1 MSESFINQLRA
12 DGLITGNSATLE
24 PMKGGVSSDIYLLRD
39 DERTMVV
46 KRALPKLKVESDWF
60 ADVDRNETEWRYMK
74 HVAKTNPSSVPEII
88 STGKD
93 YFAMEYMGDEFAN
106 WKVSMLCGR
115 FSTECA
121 RMAGVFLGDVHRHS
135 RENDTVAQEFDK
147 MDAFWELR
155 IEPYFIAASE
165 RHPEINTIFIEES
178 VRLRSAK
185 LALVHGD
192 LSPKNILL
200 SKDRMVVLD
209 CEVANYGDPAFD
221 VAFLLSHLFLKMLY
235 QRNYYEEI
243 RSSVKAF
250 LEAYGVFSLDFEAR
264 TGRLLLLLLMA
275 RVDGKS
281 PVEYL
286 TVESSKLY
294 LRGFVPLQLIQ
305 SPKGLGDILEDWES
319 GIKALRI

>member
-1 MSESFINQLRA
+1 
-12 DGLITGNSATLE
+12 
-24 PMKGGVSSDIYLLRD
+24 
-39 DERTMVV
+39 
-46 KRALPKLKVESDWF
+46 
-60 ADVDRNETEWRYMK
+60 
-74 HVAKTNPSSVPEII
+74 
-88 STGKD
+88 
-93 YFAMEYMGDEFAN
+93 
-106 WKVSMLCGR
+106 MLCGR

-135 RENDTVAQEFDK
+135 RENEEIAQQFDK

-155 IEPYFIAASE
+155 IEPYFIASSE
-165 RHPEINTIFIEES
+165 QHPELDTIFIEES

-185 LALVHGD
+185 VALVHGNF
-192 LSPKNILL
+192 SPKNILL

-209 CEVANYGDPAFD
+209 GEVANYGDPAFD
-221 VAFLLSHLFLKMLY
+221 FAFLLSHLFLKMLY
-235 QRNYYEEI
+235 HRNYDKEI

-264 TGRLLLLLLMA
+264 AGRLLLLLLMA

-294 LRGFVPLQLIQ
+294 LRSFVRLQLIQ
-305 SPKGLGDILEDWES
+305 NPKGLGDILQDRET

>member
-1 MSESFINQLRA
+1 
-12 DGLITGNSATLE
+12 
-24 PMKGGVSSDIYLLRD
+24 
-39 DERTMVV
+39 
-46 KRALPKLKVESDWF
+46 
-60 ADVDRNETEWRYMK
+60 
-74 HVAKTNPSSVPEII
+74 
-88 STGKD
+88 
-93 YFAMEYMGDEFAN
+93 
-106 WKVSMLCGR
+106 MLCGR

-135 RENDTVAQEFDK
+135 RENEEIAQQFDK

-165 RHPEINTIFIEES
+165 QHPELDTIFIEES

-185 LALVHGD
+185 VALVHGNF
-192 LSPKNILL
+192 SPKNILL

-209 CEVANYGDPAFD
+209 GEVANYGDPAFD
-221 VAFLLSHLFLKMLY
+221 FAFLLSHLFLKMLY
-235 QRNYYEEI
+235 HRNYDKEI

-264 TGRLLLLLLMA
+264 AGRLLLLLLMA

-294 LRGFVPLQLIQ
+294 LRSFVRLQLIQ
-305 SPKGLGDILEDWES
+305 NPKGLGDILQDRET

>member
-1 MSESFINQLRA
+1 
-12 DGLITGNSATLE
+12 
-24 PMKGGVSSDIYLLRD
+24 
-39 DERTMVV
+39 MVV

-60 ADVDRNETEWRYMK
+60 ADVTRNETEWRFMK

-93 YFAMEYMGDEFAN
+93 YFAMEYMGEEFAN

-121 RMAGVFLGDVHRHS
+121 RMAGVFLSDVHRHS
-135 RENDTVAQEFDK
+135 RENDALAQEFDK
-147 MDAFWELR
+147 MDAFWQLK

-165 RHPEINTIFIEES
+165 QHPELDTIFLEES
-178 VRLRSAK
+178 ERLGSAN

-192 LSPKNILL
+192 FSPKNILV

-221 VAFLLSHLFLKMLY
+221 VAFLLSHLFLKILY
-235 QRNYYEEI
+235 HRNYYKEM
-243 RSSVKAF
+243 RSSVNAF

-264 TGRLLLLLLMA
+264 AGRLLLLLLMA

-286 TVESSKLY
+286 TAESSKLY
-294 LRGFVPLQLIQ
+294 LRSFVRLQLIQ
-305 SPKGLGDILEDWES
+305 NSKGLGDILEDWES
-319 GIKALRI
+319 GIKALRV